1 MEKFHELYS
10 RQKRFQDLSVGE
22 KMANIEENTEQ
33 LKGPKLLKRKKGRA
47 GNWFCQTKAC
57 IGYLDFELRP
67 NCQFCNMPKSKV
79 NPNHLDELLNYKKQS
94 YKKSRNISVEDNQTT
109 IKGQKSMG
117 KCQNSKTSNHQ
128 DQTFPPL
135 SLRNMIV
142 LDEWTNSDSEP
153 KKEIPVEIEPQII
166 DQNKSTEQL
175 RESMN
180 DLFRS
185 FEDM

>member
-1 MEKFHELYS
+1 MENVQELDS
-10 RQKRFQDLSVGE
+10 CQKPYQDLNEGE

-94 YKKSRNISVEDNQTT
+94 YKRYRDISLED
-109 IKGQKSMG
+109 
-117 KCQNSKTSNHQ
+117 
-128 DQTFPPL
+128 
-135 SLRNMIV
+135 
-142 LDEWTNSDSEP
+142 
-153 KKEIPVEIEPQII
+153 
-166 DQNKSTEQL
+166 QL
-175 RESMN
+175 E
-180 DLFRS
+180 
-185 FEDM
+185 